1 MNVKNGNQ
9 KVSID
14 YPCLWLYKVIGSDEA
29 KMRAAIA
36 DVIAGAW
43 EITASRS
50 SATGKYLTLNVAVQ
64 VEKEETRIAIY
75 EALRKEPSVKMV
87 L

>member
-1 MNVKNGNQ
+1 MNGKNGNQ

-14 YPCLWLYKVIGSDEA
+14 YPCRWFYKVIGSDEA

-36 DVIAGAW
+36 SVIAGAW
-43 EITASRS
+43 DVTASRS
-50 SATGKYLTLNVAVQ
+50 SATGKYVSLNIAVQ
-64 VEKEETRIAIY
+64 VENEQRRIAIY

>member
-1 MNVKNGNQ
+1 VNEKNGNQ

-14 YPCLWLYKVIGSDEA
+14 YPCRWFYKVIGSDEA

-36 DVIAGAW
+36 DVIADAW
-43 EITASRS
+43 EIMACRS

-64 VEKEETRIAIY
+64 VENEQRRIAIY

>member
-1 MNVKNGNQ
+1 VNMKNGDQ

>member
-1 MNVKNGNQ
+1 MKNGDQ

-64 VEKEETRIAIY
+64 VEEEETRIAIY

>member
-1 MNVKNGNQ
+1 VNEKNGNQ

-29 KMRAAIA
+29 KMRAAVA
-36 DVIAGAW
+36 DVIADAW
-43 EITASRS
+43 DVTASRS
-50 SATGKYLTLNVAVQ
+50 SATGKYVSLNIAVQ
-64 VEKEETRIAIY
+64 VENEQRRIAIY
-75 EALRKEPSVKMV
+75 EALRKKPSVKMV

>member
-1 MNVKNGNQ
+1 MTNGDQ

-14 YPCLWLYKVIGSDEA
+14 YPCRWCYKIIGSDEA

-36 DVIAGAW
+36 DVIAGAC

-50 SATGKYLTLNVAVQ
+50 SATGKYVSLNIVVQ
-64 VEKEETRIAIY
+64 VENEQSRIAVY
-75 EALRKEPSVKMV
+75 EALCKHPSVKMV

>member
-1 MNVKNGNQ
+1 MKNGDQ

-36 DVIAGAW
+36 DVITGAW

-64 VEKEETRIAIY
+64 VENEQRRIAIY

>member
-1 MNVKNGNQ
+1 VNEKNGNQ

-14 YPCLWLYKVIGSDEA
+14 YPCRWFYKAIGSDEA

-36 DVIAGAW
+36 DVIAGDW

-50 SATGKYLTLNVAVQ
+50 STTGKYVSLNIAVQ
-64 VEKEETRIAIY
+64 VENEQRRIAIY

>member
-1 MNVKNGNQ
+1 MKNGDQ
-9 KVSID
+9 KVGID
-14 YPCLWLYKVIGSDEA
+14 YPCLWLYKVIGSDEV

-36 DVIAGAW
+36 GIIAGAADV
-43 EITASRS
+43 TVSRS
-50 SATGKYLTLNVAVQ
+50 SATGKYVSLSIAVQ
-64 VEKEETRIAIY
+64 VENEQKRIAVY

>member
-1 MNVKNGNQ
+1 MNIKNRNQ
-9 KVSID
+9 KVSIE
-14 YPCLWLYKVIGSDEA
+14 YPCRWCYKVIGADEA

-36 DVIAGAW
+36 DVTAGAC

-50 SATGKYLTLNVAVQ
+50 SATGKYASLDVAVQ
-64 VEKEETRIAIY
+64 VEDEQRRIAIY
-75 EALRKEPSVKMV
+75 EALCKDPSVKMV

>member
-1 MNVKNGNQ
+1 MNGKNGNQ

-14 YPCLWLYKVIGSDEA
+14 YPCRWFYKVIGSDEA

-36 DVIAGAW
+36 DVIAGTW
-43 EITASRS
+43 DVTASRS
-50 SATGKYLTLNVAVQ
+50 SATGKYVSLNIAVQ
-64 VEKEETRIAIY
+64 VENEQRRIAIY

>member
-1 MNVKNGNQ
+1 MNIKNGNQ
-9 KVSID
+9 KVCID
-14 YPCLWLYKVIGSDEA
+14 YPCRWRYKVIGSDEA

-36 DVIAGAW
+36 EATAGAS

-50 SATGKYLTLNVAVQ
+50 SATGKYASLDVVVK
-64 VEKEETRIAIY
+64 VEDEQRRIAIY
-75 EALRKEPSVKMV
+75 EALRKDPSVKMV

>member
-14 YPCLWLYKVIGSDEA
+14 YPCLWNYKVIGSDEA

-36 DVIAGAW
+36 NVTAGAGDV
-43 EITASRS
+43 TASRN
-50 SATGKYLTLNVAVQ
+50 SATGKYLALNVTVQ
-64 VEKEETRIAIY
+64 VKDEKTRILIY